1 MNPYLSTA
9 FSGVLTSTFQQ
20 AVQNGLQTEGCG
32 LDTLVDEL
40 RKAYAQNDPLLAK
53 FLRLYEVAYDGMN
66 NIAIWETVISEIIRE
81 LKSPGRNLS
90 PMPKGFVFTPETQAI
105 WRLVERKITHTPG
118 VIRPKDDFA
127 RGGFPFVTLTF
138 LDLGISTLEHG
149 WVSHMVQD
157 LVVSEALRQN
167 GESLPVADFRRMI
180 QNVGA
185 KAKNPPH
192 MPLRLWDAL
201 YDGQGGR
208 LTEPETVIKVL
219 RKTIGTGVQ

>member
-1 MNPYLSTA
+1 MNPYLLTA

-32 LDTLVDEL
+32 LDTLIAEL
-40 RKAYAQNDPLLAK
+40 RKAYAESDPQLLK
-53 FLRLYEVAYDGMN
+53 FLKLYEVAYDGIN
-66 NIAIWETVISEIIRE
+66 NIAIWEVVISEIIRE
-81 LKSPGRNLS
+81 LQSPGRNLA
-90 PMPKGFVFTPETQAI
+90 PLPKGFTFTPETRAI

-118 VIRPKDDFA
+118 VIRPQDDFA

-138 LDLGISTLEHG
+138 LDLGISTLDHG

-157 LVVSEALRQN
+157 LVVSEALHRS
-167 GESLPVADFRRMI
+167 GETLPVAAFRRMI
-180 QNVGA
+180 QSVGA

-219 RKTIGTGVQ
+219 RKAIGKGVQ